1 MVKVGR
7 ARFSLQPWERSA
19 FRRSLIACAGHA
31 RDSTLDQL
39 KFDREVLYRRLF
51 DAGVL
56 IKGLDGVFEVLGGLV
71 LWLTARPSI
80 IHVVGVLTRGELAE
94 DPKDLVATHLRAMAH
109 HLSAGQQHFVSFYLL
124 GHGVIKLVLVT
135 GLLRGWHWS
144 FPAATTALIMFIGY
158 QSYRLAQAPSGLLLA
173 LTVLDIAVVAL
184 VIHQWR
190 VRRTAWGRPA

>member
-1 MVKVGR
+1 MGVTDQVGPCSNANWYIILVIR
-7 ARFSLQPWERSA
+7 N
-19 FRRSLIACAGHA
+19 
-31 RDSTLDQL
+31 STSDQL
-39 KFDREVLYRRLF
+39 EFDRDLLYRRLF

-56 IKGLDGVFEVLGGLV
+56 IKGLDGALEVLGGLV
-71 LWLTARPSI
+71 LWLTARPNL
-80 IHVVGVLTRGELAE
+80 IHIVDILTRGELAE

-144 FPAATTALIMFIGY
+144 FPAATTALLAFISY
-158 QSYRLAQAPSGLLLA
+158 QSYRLTQSPSALLLG

-184 VIHQWR
+184 VIHEWR
-190 VRRTAWGRPA
+190 VRRIPWERPT